1 MRNLQ
6 LSFYDNGWIVMGG
19 TIERMSVSSWKL
31 WISFSLQPWDHPV
44 TLIFNYIGGGRNV
57 ITPRFLRHF
66 NMLSFVELETASME
80 KIFFTIMSFFLN
92 KFSSEVQGKIQA
104 LVDSS
109 IHIYHTIRSELLPTP
124 NKSHY
129 TFNLRDLAKVIQG
142 VLSADIKTVTQD
154 SDIVRLWTHECMR
167 VFQDRLVDKEDRGWF
182 RNLLMSTMSQKLDCN
197 WTEVVTVEPI
207 IYGDYLVPGAD
218 PKIYTEIKVKS
229 ILLIIGYAAFGKIG
243 R

>member
-1 MRNLQ
+1 
-6 LSFYDNGWIVMGG
+6 
-19 TIERMSVSSWKL
+19 
-31 WISFSLQPWDHPV
+31 
-44 TLIFNYIGGGRNV
+44 
-57 ITPRFLRHF
+57 
-66 NMLSFVELETASME
+66 MLSFVELETASME

-92 KFSSEVQGKIQA
+92 RFSSEVQGKIQS

-142 VLSADIKTVTQD
+142 VLSADIKTVTQEA
-154 SDIVRLWTHECMR
+154 DIVRLWIHECMR

-218 PKIYTEIKVKS
+218 PKIYTEIKVKN
-229 ILLIIGYAAFGKIG
+229 ILLIIGYAAFGEIG

>member
-1 MRNLQ
+1 M
-6 LSFYDNGWIVMGG
+6 F
-19 TIERMSVSSWKL
+19 MS
-31 WISFSLQPWDHPV
+31 
-44 TLIFNYIGGGRNV
+44 NEIGGGRNV

-66 NMLSFVELETASME
+66 NLLSFVEMESVSMQ
-80 KIFFTIMSFFLN
+80 KIFSTIMNFFLT
-92 KFSSEVQGKIQA
+92 KFSTEVQSKVES

-142 VLSADIKTVTQD
+142 VLSADIKTVTQEF
-154 SDIVRLWTHECMR
+154 DIVRLWIHECMR

-182 RNLLMSTMSQKLDCN
+182 KNLLMSTMSQKLDCN
-197 WTEVVTVEPI
+197 WDEVVTIEPI

-218 PKIYTEIKVKS
+218 PKVYTEIRVLCFS
-229 ILLIIGYAAFGKIG
+229 TYYRICVV
-243 R
+243 